1 MQAAALPRRW
11 RTGVRALLVL
21 LVAGAA
27 HAAAGSPAVAANDH
41 TVKGFLSLQDSA
53 TFIGKECQGAGG
65 YTDLVEGTPVVVR
78 DGDGE
83 VIGSGRFAAGRGNR
97 TGKLGGLS
105 APSACVF
112 AFTLKHV
119 PDAETYSFEV
129 SHRGGVVYT
138 YDELEANNWRVGAA
152 LTPMVRAELAAAED
166 V

>member
-1 MQAAALPRRW
+1 MQAAAGHRRW
-11 RTGVRALLVL
+11 RIGVRALLAL
-21 LVAGAA
+21 MIAGTAF
-27 HAAAGSPAVAANDH
+27 AAATGHAVAANDH

-53 TFIGKECQGAGG
+53 TFMGKECQGAGG

-83 VIGSGRFAAGRGNR
+83 VIGSGRFAAGRGTR
-97 TGKLGGLS
+97 TGKLGGIS

-119 PDAETYSFEV
+119 PDAETYSFEM

-138 YDELEANNWRVGAA
+138 YDELAANNWRVGAA
-152 LTPMVRAELAAAED
+152 LTPIVRAELAADED